1 MFYHCV
7 MEISSKNAK
16 SSQGVDLENLPV
28 PTLKDVKKW
37 LHGDL
42 GRARALLQALHNN
55 PNLKQLM
62 AEHMLGELENY
73 HNAKK
78 AAAEKV

>member
-1 MFYHCV
+1 MKNDV
-7 MEISSKNAK
+7 KNAE
-16 SSQGVDLENLPV
+16 QVDLENLPQ
-28 PTLKDVKKW
+28 PTLADVKKW
-37 LHGDL
+37 LDDDL

-73 HNAKK
+73 HNRKK